1 LCNRMDDTRKRD
13 CVLEYHDF
21 LKHSEIEA
29 LAFLTKMVSIVT
41 EPWKILTE
49 VARLRDSY
57 RSRLAEWQKEIAVT
71 KRREREARLH
81 CEEQKRKVF
90 DLQRAH
96 RPRPLKLRS
105 SETCSQEEPSTVKR
119 TRTL

>member
-1 LCNRMDDTRKRD
+1 MGRMDDTRKRD

-21 LKHSEIEA
+21 LKHSEAEA

-57 RSRLAEWQKEIAVT
+57 RNRLAQWQKEMAVM

-81 CEEQKRKVF
+81 CEEQKRKVS

-96 RPRPLKLRS
+96 RLRPLKLRS
-105 SETCSQEEPSTVKR
+105 SETCSQEEPS
-119 TRTL
+119 